1 MRGRPWEAGFESSLV
16 SAQPHSWSGAPIS
29 VRPQKVAS
37 EPSSVL
43 TCSSVEAWVTLNPR
57 PWLTGLIRLE
67 EMSPC

>member
-1 MRGRPWEAGFESSLV
+1 M
-16 SAQPHSWSGAPIS
+16 
-29 VRPQKVAS
+29 RPQKAAS

-43 TCSSVEAWVTLNPR
+43 TCSLVEAWVTLNPR

>member
-1 MRGRPWEAGFESSLV
+1 MWGRPWEAGFGSSLV